1 MQEHAST
8 KNNIKPMAESINILE
23 RMNRS
28 IKKAEFI
35 TKKMKQ
41 GMTFEQAVA
50 AYEAR
55 G

>member
-1 MQEHAST
+1 MKIALDKIAEQVKKA
-8 KNNIKPMAESINILE
+8 KFLANKMAE
-23 RMNRS
+23 
-28 IKKAEFI
+28 
-35 TKKMKQ
+35 

>member
-1 MQEHAST
+1 
-8 KNNIKPMAESINILE
+8 
-23 RMNRS
+23 MNRS
-28 IKKAEFI
+28 IKKTEFI